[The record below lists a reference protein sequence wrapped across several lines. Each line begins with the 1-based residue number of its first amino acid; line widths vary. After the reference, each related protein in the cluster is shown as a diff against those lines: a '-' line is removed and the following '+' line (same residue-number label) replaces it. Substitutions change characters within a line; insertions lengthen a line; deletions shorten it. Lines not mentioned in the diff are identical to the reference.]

1 MQPLKEANVQKCL
14 DLLEDFQ
21 EAVLLDEK
29 NQELMEKKA
38 QARQA
43 LDHLDQLFSRQPGD
57 IELEKTAVCESKA
70 RNCRD

>member
-14 DLLEDFQ
+14 DLLDDFH
-21 EAVLLDEK
+21 EAVSLDER

-43 LDHLDQLFSRQPGD
+43 LDHLGQLFSRQPGD
-57 IELEKTAVCESKA
+57 IELGKTAVCESKA